1 MDSTTKR
8 KLEDGTKKKREE
20 KRGLTNMPTLNPS
33 TQLFT

>member
-8 KLEDGTKKKREE
+8 KLEDGIKKKERG